1 MFEDTEKG
9 TWIDMAMKKRS
20 EPQKEP
26 DKKPDDSVVYRAGAA
41 LLITCAVLL
50 GLQVVNGK
58 YPLIDYFMAVRAGLL
73 WAAGIFALVAVA
85 GLVGVLGLRKKSRFW
100 RVVSPAGL
108 FLGIALSLSCLFL
121 YKTGYQNIPL
131 LFYLCIAV
139 AVLYLIKLLYQPE
152 FFLLSMINIC
162 AGGVFYRLSR
172 IEDAASLH
180 AMEYRAVLAVVT
192 VVCAL
197 AVFLAGKHDGKLSLF
212 GKSWR
217 VMSRGGTPL
226 LIYITGAVWLVCLA
240 ASVFLGPV
248 LSYYCIFAAVA
259 FELAAAVYYTMK
271 LA

>member
-1 MFEDTEKG
+1 
-9 TWIDMAMKKRS
+9 MKKRS
-20 EPQKEP
+20 EPQKESRRTS
-26 DKKPDDSVVYRAGAA
+26 DDSVVYRAGAA

-50 GLQVVNGK
+50 GLQIVNSK
-58 YPLIDYFMAVRAGLL
+58 YPLIDHFMAVRTGLL

-85 GLVGVLGLRKKSRFW
+85 GLVELLCLRGKNRFW
-100 RVVSPAGL
+100 RAAGPVGLVLGVV
-108 FLGIALSLSCLFL
+108 LSLGCLYL

-131 LFYLCIAV
+131 LFFICIAV

-152 FFLLSMINIC
+152 FFLLSIVNIC

-172 IEDAASLH
+172 IEITTSLH
-180 AMEYRAVLAVVT
+180 AMEYRAFLVFVI

-197 AVFLAGKHDGKLSLF
+197 LVFLAGKRDGKLTLF

-217 VMSRGGTPL
+217 AVSRGGSPL

-240 ASVFLGPV
+240 ASVFLGTV
-248 LSYYCIFAAVA
+248 LSYYCVFAAVA

>member
-1 MFEDTEKG
+1 
-9 TWIDMAMKKRS
+9 MAMKKRP
-20 EPQKEP
+20 EPRKEP
-26 DKKPDDSVVYRAGAA
+26 NKKSDDSVVYRAGAA

-50 GLQVVNGK
+50 GLQVVNSK
-58 YPLIDYFMAVRAGLL
+58 YPLIDYFMAVHAALL

-85 GLVGVLGLRKKSRFW
+85 GLVGILGLRKKSRFW
-100 RVVSPAGL
+100 RAVSPAGL
-108 FLGIALSLSCLFL
+108 FLGVALSLGCLYL

-131 LFYLCIAV
+131 LFFLCIAI

-152 FFLLSMINIC
+152 FFLLSIINIC

-172 IEDAASLH
+172 IELTLSLH
-180 AMEYRAVLAVVT
+180 AMEYRAVLIAAVLL
-192 VVCAL
+192 CAL
-197 AVFLAGKHDGKLSLF
+197 AVYIAGKHDGKVSLF

-217 VMSRGGTPL
+217 AVSRGGSPL

-240 ASVFLGPV
+240 ASLFLGSV
-248 LSYYCIFAAVA
+248 LSYYCVFAAVA

>member
-1 MFEDTEKG
+1 
-9 TWIDMAMKKRS
+9 MKKRS
-20 EPQKEP
+20 EPQKESRRMS
-26 DKKPDDSVVYRAGAA
+26 DDSVVYRAGAA

-50 GLQVVNGK
+50 GLQIVNSK
-58 YPLIDYFMAVRAGLL
+58 YPLTDHFMAVRAGLL

-85 GLVGVLGLRKKSRFW
+85 GLVGLLCLRGKNRFW
-100 RVVSPAGL
+100 RAAGPVGL
-108 FLGIALSLSCLFL
+108 ILGVALSLGCLYL

-131 LFYLCIAV
+131 LFFICIAV

-152 FFLLSMINIC
+152 FLLLSVINIC

-172 IEDAASLH
+172 IEITTSLH
-180 AMEYRAVLAVVT
+180 AMEYRAFLVFVT

-197 AVFLAGKHDGKLSLF
+197 LVFLAGKRDGRLTLF
-212 GKSWR
+212 GKGWR
-217 VMSRGGTPL
+217 TVSRGGTPL

-240 ASVFLGPV
+240 ASIFLGPV
-248 LSYYCIFAAVA
+248 LCYYCVFAAVA